1 MNNVRHAVFATA
13 IGPCAI
19 AWGAQGIVGSWLPDA
34 DEAALRRRIQ
44 RRLPES
50 IEGPAPQDIQVVIDR
65 LQALMEG
72 ERVDLSGSPLD
83 MTGQPDFHR
92 RAYAIA
98 LAIPPGETRSYGEI
112 AQQLGEPGAA
122 RAVGQAMG
130 SNPFP
135 PIVPCHRV
143 LAAGGRSGGFSS
155 PGGVDMKRRLLGIE
169 RARIGSEP
177 GLFDDL

>member
-1 MNNVRHAVFATA
+1 MSTHHAVFATA

-19 AWGAQGIVGSWLPDA
+19 AWGGQGIVGAWLPDA

-44 RRLPES
+44 RRLPGSVEGAVPPDILAV
-50 IEGPAPQDIQVVIDR
+50 IER

-83 MTGQPDFHR
+83 MSGQADFHR
-92 RAYAIA
+92 RTYAIA

-112 AQQLGEPGAA
+112 AQQLGEPGSA

-155 PGGVDMKRRLLGIE
+155 PGGLDMKRRLLGIE
-169 RARIGSEP
+169 RARIGREP

>member
-1 MNNVRHAVFATA
+1 MTPRHAVFATA

-19 AWGAQGIVGSWLPDA
+19 AWGGNGIVGAWLPDA
-34 DEAALRRRIQ
+34 DEAALRRRIR
-44 RRLPES
+44 RRLAASVEDTA
-50 IEGPAPQDIQVVIDR
+50 PAAIQAVIGR
-65 LQALMEG
+65 LQALMTG
-72 ERVDLSGSPLD
+72 ERVDLSRSPLD
-83 MTGQPDFHR
+83 LDGLPDFHR
-92 RAYAIA
+92 RTYAIA

-112 AQQLGEPGAA
+112 AQQLGEPGSA

-155 PGGVDMKRRLLGIE
+155 PGGLDMKRRLLVIE

>member
-1 MNNVRHAVFATA
+1 MTPRHAVFATA
-13 IGPCAI
+13 IGSCAI
-19 AWGAQGIVGSWLPDA
+19 AWGERGIIGAWLPDA
-34 DEAALRRRIQ
+34 DEAALRRRVQ
-44 RRLPES
+44 RRLAAS
-50 IEGPAPQDIQVVIDR
+50 IEDAAPAAIQAVIQR
-65 LQALMEG
+65 LQALMKG
-72 ERVDLSGSPLD
+72 ERVDLSQSPLD
-83 MTGQPDFHR
+83 LQGLPDFHR

-112 AQQLGEPGAA
+112 AHQLGEPGSA

-169 RARIGSEP
+169 RARIGNEP
-177 GLFDDL
+177 GLFDEL

>member
-1 MNNVRHAVFATA
+1 MTPRHAVFATA

-19 AWGAQGIVGSWLPDA
+19 AWGEQGIVGAWLPDA
-34 DEAALRRRIQ
+34 DEAALRRRIW
-44 RRLPES
+44 RRWAASVEDTA
-50 IEGPAPQDIQVVIDR
+50 PAAIQAVIIR
-65 LQALMEG
+65 LQALMTG
-72 ERVDLSGSPLD
+72 ERVDLSQSPLD
-83 MTGQPDFHR
+83 LSGLPDFHR

-112 AQQLGEPGAA
+112 AQQLGEPGSA

-155 PGGVDMKRRLLGIE
+155 PGGLDMKRRLLGIE
-169 RARIGSEP
+169 RARIGNEP

>member
-1 MNNVRHAVFATA
+1 MSPRYAVFATA

-19 AWGAQGIVGSWLPDA
+19 AWGEQGIVGAWLPDA

-44 RRLPES
+44 RRLAAS
-50 IEGPAPQDIQVVIDR
+50 IEDTAPTMIQAVIER

-98 LAIPPGETRSYGEI
+98 LAIPPGQTRSYGEI
-112 AQQLGEPGAA
+112 AQQLGEPGSA

-155 PGGVDMKRRLLGIE
+155 PGGLDMKRRLLGIE
-169 RARIGSEP
+169 RARIGREP